1 MGSGWVLFLVPLWE
15 CGGGSAHSAIPS
27 AESSVRKRR
36 MRNAAERREVPGA
49 ALRGGGLCGLGL
61 CRSSGTPPAALSAA
75 RPLCCAHCSAR
86 GWGGGTDGTQLPL
99 SWGGFEWGPHGA
111 RAKAQQPSTTLFCVA
126 LSIQNDT
133 PSTVQS
139 GTARGVK
146 ISSGGG
152 RAAGGDGDTAGGG
165 GSARR
170 SPHCRGGWGGGGRA
184 WGCRA
189 AVLGGAGCPHLVQSS
204 VANACPRGRGG
215 GGGGSVRS
223 RGAALP

>member
-1 MGSGWVLFLVPLWE
+1 MLR
-15 CGGGSAHSAIPS
+15 S
-27 AESSVRKRR
+27 AESARSGSAGWGSLRVGAVPLLRDT
-36 MRNAAERREVPGA
+36 AGSTERRTA
-49 ALRGGGLCGLGL
+49 ALLRPLLCSGLGGG
-61 CRSSGTPPAALSAA
+61 
-75 RPLCCAHCSAR
+75 
-86 GWGGGTDGTQLPL
+86 DGTQLPL

-215 GGGGSVRS
+215 EGGAQSAAVGRPSPNL
-223 RGAALP
+223 RGAARGAAAAEGGRLRPRARVGGP